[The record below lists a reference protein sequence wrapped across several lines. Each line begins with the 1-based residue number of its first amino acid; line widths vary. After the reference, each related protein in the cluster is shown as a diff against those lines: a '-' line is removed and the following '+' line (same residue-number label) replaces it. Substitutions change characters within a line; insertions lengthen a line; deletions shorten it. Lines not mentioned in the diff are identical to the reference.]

1 MSKKRNDFVEADVTV
16 ADMQEMLNDTA
27 NATLQETKQPKPKKH
42 VMSRLW
48 ALILAVAP
56 IALLCVFPTLLLV
69 KSASGYAIETEKTM
83 LDAFTALV
91 KELIGKNGLSK
102 FYDNAAPA
110 QFEGFKAFGL
120 PLLTGS
126 GFYGKIYSLALYTLP
141 VAMLLNVVLMIV
153 ALFSGKHA
161 PKLARAIAFVDLFAF
176 GSYILGLLGFAK
188 YQYLEVKYLSTPV
201 YVLGGIAAFALLVY
215 LVYSFAKVKK
225 LSWANFFIM
234 LFTAVWVAAFFY
246 PYLFVN
252 AKTSE
257 NVRFAIAELE
267 GSSGKALIPVKF
279 FKYIV
284 WGIGGLSVLFL
295 FVSAVRLSTKKGFAL
310 NIICSVVAFLV
321 AAFAIVLSFTT
332 DIVKELEF
340 MDFKLYPIIAA
351 VAALLQIIIAASTR
365 NAVKKAKAKAKPK
378 TLEAAVQV
386 EETPVAEQ
394 PKAEETMEAVR
405 YDYAAELVPVEEE
418 TAKEEPVIETPAE
431 EPAVETPVVV
441 EEETAKEE
449 PAIETPVVVEEKP
462 AEEPQEAP
470 QTTNAYDYYNSKS
483 FDPFIASLNDEER
496 KQFTEIFIL
505 KYKGETKNLPDYE
518 VGGDNA
524 EFFRRVFIFLGQY
537 REKIPSKLLAKMY
550 NFASK
555 K

>member
-1 MSKKRNDFVEADVTV
+1 MSKKRNDFVETDITVT
-16 ADMQEMLNDTA
+16 DMQEMLSDTA
-27 NATLQETKQPKPKKH
+27 TAALPETKQPKPKKH

-69 KSASGYAIETEKTM
+69 KAPSGYAIATEKTM

-120 PLLTGS
+120 PLLAGS
-126 GFYGKIYSLALYTLP
+126 GFYGKIYSLALYALP

-161 PKLARAIAFVDLFAF
+161 PKLARAIAFIDLFAF

-188 YQYLEVKYLSTPV
+188 YVGLEVKYLSTPV

-225 LSWANFFIM
+225 LSWANLFIM

-246 PYLFVN
+246 SYLFVN
-252 AKTSE
+252 VKTGA
-257 NVRFAIAELE
+257 NVRFAIAALE
-267 GSSGKALIPVKF
+267 SSGGKTLIPVKF

-295 FVSAVRLSTKKGFAL
+295 FVSAVRLSTKKGFTL
-310 NIICSVVAFLV
+310 NIICAIVAFLV
-321 AAFAIVLSFTT
+321 AAFAVVLSFTT
-332 DIVKELEF
+332 DLVKELKF
-340 MDFKLYPIIAA
+340 MDFKLYPIVAA
-351 VAALLQIIIAASTR
+351 VAALLQIIIAACAR
-365 NAVKKAKAKAKPK
+365 GAVKKAKTKEVAPVA
-378 TLEAAVQV
+378 AAVEV
-386 EETPVAEQ
+386 EETPVSEQ
-394 PKAEETMEAVR
+394 ESEEVEAVR
-405 YDYAAELVPVEEE
+405 YDYAAELATNE
-418 TAKEEPVIETPAE
+418 TVQEAKEEPVYEAYKAEEAPAAQEPAIEEQPAAEETPAAQ
-431 EPAVETPVVV
+431 EPAVEEQPA
-441 EEETAKEE
+441 AK
-449 PAIETPVVVEEKP
+449 TSG
-462 AEEPQEAP
+462 
-470 QTTNAYDYYNSKS
+470 YDYYYNSKS
-483 FDPFIASLNDEER
+483 FDPFIASLNDDER
-496 KQFTEIFIL
+496 QQFTEIFIL

-518 VGGDNA
+518 VGGDNTD
-524 EFFRRVFIFLGQY
+524 FFRKVFIYLGQY
-537 REKIPSKLLAKMY
+537 REKIPSKLLSKMY

>member
-16 ADMQEMLNDTA
+16 ADMQEMLSDTA
-27 NATLQETKQPKPKKH
+27 TAALPETKQPKPKKH

-91 KELIGKNGLSK
+91 KELTGKNGLSK

-120 PLLTGS
+120 PLLAGS
-126 GFYGKIYSLALYTLP
+126 GFYGKIYSLALYALP

-188 YQYLEVKYLSTPV
+188 YQYLEVKYLSAPV

-252 AKTSE
+252 AKTGE
-257 NVRFAIAELE
+257 NVRFAIAALE
-267 GSSGKALIPVKF
+267 VSSGKALIPVKF

-310 NIICSVVAFLV
+310 NIICAVVAFLV

-332 DIVKELEF
+332 DLVKDLEF
-340 MDFKLYPIIAA
+340 MDFKLYPIVAA
-351 VAALLQIIIAASTR
+351 VAALLQIIIAACARS
-365 NAVKKAKAKAKPK
+365 AVKKAKAKEVAPVA
-378 TLEAAVQV
+378 EAAVEA
-386 EETPVAEQ
+386 EETPVSEQ
-394 PKAEETMEAVR
+394 ESDEMEAVR
-405 YDYAAELVPVEEE
+405 YDYAAELATNETVQEE
-418 TAKEEPVIETPAE
+418 AKEEPVYEAYTTEETPAAQE
-431 EPAVETPVVV
+431 PAQEPAAEEAPATQEPAVEEQPA
-441 EEETAKEE
+441 AK
-449 PAIETPVVVEEKP
+449 
-462 AEEPQEAP
+462 
-470 QTTNAYDYYNSKS
+470 TNGYDYYNSKS
-483 FDPFIASLNDEER
+483 FDPFIASLNDDER
-496 KQFTEIFIL
+496 QQFTEIFIL

-518 VGGDNA
+518 VGGDNTD
-524 EFFRRVFIFLGQY
+524 FFRKVFIYLGQY